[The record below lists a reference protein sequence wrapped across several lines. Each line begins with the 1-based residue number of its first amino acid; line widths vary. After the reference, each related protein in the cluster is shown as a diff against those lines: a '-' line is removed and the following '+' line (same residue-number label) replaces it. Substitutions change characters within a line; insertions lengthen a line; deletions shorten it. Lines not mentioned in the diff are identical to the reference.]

1 MRISDWSSDVCSSD
15 LLLAHTE
22 IISAAVPGH
31 DHRRPFKLIPRDV
44 DDEAVP
50 FEPCMAGL
58 AVARV
63 RIEFAADIVGG
74 DSEALKQEKR
84 QQLGTMAAGTTREMT
99 NADGSPTPIVASVQR
114 RSQLKPQNGGE
125 GKRVDGRVDTGGP

>member
-84 QQLGTMAAGTTREMT
+84 QQLGTMAAGTQREQYNLDDSHM
-99 NADGSPTPIVASVQR
+99 PT
-114 RSQLKPQNGGE
+114 
-125 GKRVDGRVDTGGP
+125 VDTQHRRPQLQTSPC

>member
-63 RIEFAADIVGG
+63 RIEFAAAIYGG
-74 DSEALKQEKR
+74 ASEALKPEKR
-84 QQLGTMAAGTTREMT
+84 S
-99 NADGSPTPIVASVQR
+99 DGGR
-114 RSQLKPQNGGE
+114 GGE
-125 GKRVDGRVDTGGP
+125 GGVRTCKSRGSPYPYKKKNKEHH